1 MQKTNALI
9 TRFYANSPDTDIF
22 YECSQIFFDAFK
34 TVDGFKI
41 VTELNDQRAVKNQ
54 NLNTCLSSQ
63 AVEDTNQI
71 KI

>member
-1 MQKTNALI
+1 MLI
-9 TRFYANSPDTDIF
+9 HQILIYSMNVLRF
-22 YECSQIFFDAFK
+22 FFDAFK